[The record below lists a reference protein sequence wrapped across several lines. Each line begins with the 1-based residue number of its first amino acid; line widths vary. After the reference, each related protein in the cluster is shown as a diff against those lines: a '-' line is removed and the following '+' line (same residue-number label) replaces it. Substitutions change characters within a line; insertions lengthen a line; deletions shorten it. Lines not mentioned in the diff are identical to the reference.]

1 MIGPGVW
8 LFPEAA
14 ARQLDGTPPPKTRGP
29 ISARQLLRRGSRTA
43 LRPSAARCGRC
54 ARSAAA
60 VARRRGRCRRCPPPC
75 PGESS
80 SSTVAATNESL
91 TSFIV
96 DDGRLILFF
105 HGGASMLATPVS
117 GTCPRRVHDTSHVG
131 GAFVLTNA
139 ETYPMTIGHELVRR
153 TGASFLVEAGE

>member
-1 MIGPGVW
+1 M
-8 LFPEAA
+8 
-14 ARQLDGTPPPKTRGP
+14 
-29 ISARQLLRRGSRTA
+29 SARQLLRRGSRTA

-60 VARRRGRCRRCPPPC
+60 AARRRGRCRRCPPTT
-75 PGESS
+75 PGASS
-80 SSTVAATNESL
+80 FSTVVAENDSL

-105 HGGASMLATPVS
+105 HGGACVRATHIS

-131 GAFVLTNA
+131 GAFMLTNA
-139 ETYPMTIGHELVRR
+139 ETYPMTIGYELVRR
-153 TGASFLVEAGE
+153 TGAIWIVIVDSDLMMLRLVISYFVS